1 MSPSKRFALA
11 AALLLAPL
19 GARAQQAPHPAP
31 HATPAPSVA
40 RAPEPPPGDALGD
53 EGMWLAD
60 DPLAFGLGDEFDGG
74 DGDTPPAMEDAAGP
88 DDPQQGG
95 ARDAQYGPGGMG
107 PGMRHGGGRMFNR
120 RGAMGMR
127 LRLAQLDLTDAQR
140 TKLRDLHESQARK
153 AIQRRADMQ
162 LARMDL
168 QKLMRA
174 DKPDVGAVNAQ
185 IDKIARMQ
193 AEGMKAAFE
202 TRIQARAVLTPE
214 QLKKLQAPMDPMMR
228 HEMMDTPDGAPK
240 R

>member
-1 MSPSKRFALA
+1 
-11 AALLLAPL
+11 
-19 GARAQQAPHPAP
+19 
-31 HATPAPSVA
+31 
-40 RAPEPPPGDALGD
+40 
-53 EGMWLAD
+53 MWLAD

-95 ARDAQYGPGGMG
+95 ARDVQYGPGGMG

-140 TKLRDLHESQARK
+140 TKLRDLHEAQARK

-168 QKLMRA
+168 RKLMRA